1 MARSYLQGTSRF
13 VLVAALHATHPTCC
27 FLSPRAVSQQGMG
40 LAMAL
45 CECKAQGV
53 CGLVAF
59 PSGDKGFA
67 CFAGCPSPG
76 PCSVAMSGAGGTLDQ
91 LKMERQELKRKAGEV
106 RAQMKRAK
114 RLEESAGRAW
124 QLSVFMTHVV
134 LIAYSLC
141 NYATPAAVKYLAST
155 GRRRRWP
162 ERPEAELH
170 ELVENVFLECDPD
183 ELAEL
188 ASIRNPKH
196 PEAFAEA
203 VKYSERWELAGF
215 VAQQNE
221 DLGIAPSTE
230 SLLDRWNSRR
240 AIYPE
245 AVRPPDAGS
254 IAEVRGRLFGCRFR
268 KHSGV
273 KHGALRVRDDI
284 PVPEMRDKAG
294 ELFTVSQTGG
304 HEEG

>member
-1 MARSYLQGTSRF
+1 
-13 VLVAALHATHPTCC
+13 
-27 FLSPRAVSQQGMG
+27 
-40 LAMAL
+40 MAL

-59 PSGDKGFA
+59 PSADKGFA
-67 CFAGCPSPG
+67 CFAGCPSPWSF
-76 PCSVAMSGAGGTLDQ
+76 PVAMSGADGKLDQ
-91 LKMERQELKRKAGEV
+91 LKMEKQELKRKEMEV

-114 RLEESAGRAW
+114 RLEENAGRAW

-141 NYATPAAVKYLAST
+141 NYSTPAAVKYLAIA

-162 ERPEAELH
+162 ARPEAELH
-170 ELVENVFLECDPD
+170 ELVEHVFLECDPD

-196 PEAFAEA
+196 PAAFAEA

-221 DLGIAPSTE
+221 DLGLAPSTE

-240 AIYPE
+240 AKYPE

-268 KHSGV
+268 KQWGV

-284 PVPEMRDKAG
+284 PVPEMRGKVG
-294 ELFTVSQTGG
+294 ELLQYHKQGG
-304 HEEG
+304 MKRDSLVFLNRLLCLF